1 MRELITFSTK
11 ELENGL
17 VVLKTFTAFTKSAHK
32 GPLQARMDI
41 GQLFSH
47 NDSAVV
53 DG

>member
-1 MRELITFSTK
+1 MRELIRFPLK

-17 VVLKTFTAFTKSAHK
+17 VVPKTFTAFTKSAHK
-32 GPLQARMDI
+32 GPLQAHMDT

-53 DG
+53 EG